1 MATLPLPLIRSLLLA
16 QFPNVRAAQSTAQG
30 ETPDAP
36 FGFNLGYNLGDD
48 DSRVTANIVR
58 FAEALDLEAEDLAF
72 MHQVHGDTIR
82 VVSEPGAYE
91 DTDAMITTQPGVGL
105 TVRTADCVPVLLHAP
120 GVGAI
125 AAVHAGW
132 RGTAEHITRKTAARL
147 LEEFGAEPGEVFAFI
162 GAAAGVCC
170 YEVGDEVAGLFPER
184 WLQREEGKNPRLDL
198 PGINR
203 QQLLDLGIP
212 GENIETAGQ
221 CSIHESHLLHSYRR
235 DGDRSG
241 RMLASIV
248 LREDA

>member
-1 MATLPLPLIRSLLLA
+1 MATPPLPLLRSMLLA

-30 ETPDAP
+30 ELPDAP

-105 TVRTADCVPVLLHAP
+105 TVRTADCVPVLLYAP
-120 GVGAI
+120 AAGAI

-132 RGTAEHITRKTAARL
+132 RGSAEHITRKTVERL
-147 LEEFGAEPGEVFAFI
+147 LLEFGAEAPAIYAFI
-162 GAAAGVCC
+162 GAAAGACC
-170 YEVGDEVAGLFPER
+170 YEVGDEVAALFPER
-184 WLQREEGKNPRLDL
+184 WLQRPDEGKAHLDL
-198 PGINR
+198 PGVNR
-203 QQLLDLGIP
+203 QQLLDIGIP
-212 GENIETAGQ
+212 AENIESAGL
-221 CSIHESHLLHSYRR
+221 CSIHETHLLHSFRR

-241 RMLASIV
+241 RMLASIT
-248 LREDA
+248 LREEI